1 MNYIHCELKAYI
13 NTIKAD
19 NGLGN
24 TNNNNNNNNNHNNS
38 NNNLDLCSLKIVK
51 YFKVLSNEDCKQC
64 VFSQNR
70 FSVALE

>member
-1 MNYIHCELKAYI
+1 MNYVHCRLKAYI

-19 NGLGN
+19 NRLGN
-24 TNNNNNNNNNHNNS
+24 TNNNNNNNNNNS
-38 NNNLDLCSLKIVK
+38 NNNLDLCSLKIIK

>member
-1 MNYIHCELKAYI
+1 MNYIHCKLKAYI

-38 NNNLDLCSLKIVK
+38 NNNLDLCSLKIIK
-51 YFKVLSNEDCKQC
+51 YFKVLSNEDCKTVC
-64 VFSQNR
+64 FFSK
-70 FSVALE
+70 SV